1 MRTAAIRTFSAAVLA
16 AAVLAGCTTQPEP
29 QPQAQAAQQPPA
41 TPEVYDPDLPV
52 ETSLADRVTA
62 AATRSRHRLAYDGTA
77 FSGPAWDMLVAE
89 GAAAHFFLLGEEHG
103 IAENPKLAGQ
113 LFETLAKGGY
123 SKFIIEVSPPMA
135 DALDASA
142 RKGIDGLKAQFATVG
157 GEAAFF
163 GMKEEAEMLA
173 RVRAS
178 VSGAAPV
185 LWGVDYEVGGD
196 RLLIAKLGAMSKP
209 KAAEDALAKLRDA
222 SAASWAKYEA
232 ERNPQYIYSFS
243 GDPALVR
250 AVRDAWPQR
259 SAEASTILTALEE
272 TFAINQLWVQG
283 KGFDSNVR
291 RSAYMRTN
299 VLAHWQAEKAAGRA
313 PRVFAK
319 MGMSHLVRG
328 RNQTETWD
336 IGTLIPEIAAIE
348 GMKTFSAGILP
359 GKGSAV
365 ASMDP
370 SAWRY
375 VPETPGDDYMSGLEP
390 LYAAAYP
397 DAFTLIDLRPLRPL
411 LGGLSGGDTEL
422 MRIVHGFDVLLIMS
436 GSTPSANLMGQ

>member
-1 MRTAAIRTFSAAVLA
+1 MRTAAIRLFLATALAAVMLA
-16 AAVLAGCTTQPEP
+16 ACATPA
-29 QPQAQAAQQPPA
+29 QAQPPSAPSEPAAPTTA
-41 TPEVYDPDLPV
+41 TGS
-52 ETSLADRVTA
+52 SLSDRVTA
-62 AATRSRHRLAYDGTA
+62 AAAANRLRIAYDGVT
-77 FSGPAWDMLVAE
+77 FSGPGWDKLVAE
-89 GAAAHFFLLGEEHG
+89 GKAAHFLLLGEEHG

-113 LFETLAKGGY
+113 LFETLAKHGY

-142 RKGIDGLKAQFATVG
+142 RAGVDGLKAQFATPG

-173 RVRAS
+173 RVRAA
-178 VSGAAPV
+178 VPGAAPV

-196 RLLIAKLGAMSKP
+196 RLLIATLGAMSKP

-222 SAASWAKYEA
+222 STASWTKYAA
-232 ERNPQYIYSFS
+232 ERNPQYIFSFN

-259 SAEASTILTALEE
+259 SAEASVILTALEE
-272 TFAINQLWVQG
+272 TLEINGMWVRNL
-283 KGFDSNVR
+283 GFNSNVR
-291 RSAYMRTN
+291 RSTYMRAN
-299 VLAHWQAEKAAGRA
+299 VLAHWQAEKAAGRM

-336 IGTLIPEIAAIE
+336 IGALVPELAAIE
-348 GMKTFSAGILP
+348 GTTSFGVAILP
-359 GKGSAV
+359 GEASSVAV
-365 ASMDP
+365 FNP
-370 SAWRY
+370 VAWAY
-375 VPETPGDDYMSGLEP
+375 APGEPKDHYIDGLEP

-397 DAFTLIDLRPLRPL
+397 DAFTLIDLRAIRPL
-411 LGGLSGGDTEL
+411 LGGLSDADPEL
-422 MRIVHGFDVLLIMS
+422 MRIAHGFDVLLIMS
-436 GSTPSANLMGQ
+436 GSTPSANLRAQ